1 MKRRSGN
8 GIEGAMVCTSLG
20 SLLLLFPGSVRPK
33 GLTAERFGRNF
44 GEITAETFSALL
56 SGFGHS
62 AEREFSAENG
72 YFGRKLPVFA
82 EF

>member
-1 MKRRSGN
+1 MLYKALDCQESDF
-8 GIEGAMVCTSLG
+8 LG
-20 SLLLLFPGSVRPK
+20 KEEKSAFHFCSSVRPK

-72 YFGRKLPVFA
+72 YFGRKLPVSA
-82 EF
+82 KS